1 MLDFPVESRQL
12 CVVDVDFAYS
22 GQPALFKKVNFGID
36 MSSRV
41 AIVGPNGVGK
51 STLIKL
57 LVGDLTP
64 VSSQFMLRLL
74 LPN

>member
-36 MSSRV
+36 MSSNQTAGRGSH
-41 AIVGPNGVGK
+41 AGK
-51 STLIKL
+51 FSVYAPPT
-57 LVGDLTP
+57 
-64 VSSQFMLRLL
+64 SA
-74 LPN
+74 